1 MADER
6 IVRIS
11 RDQYYLWRN
20 SPATQTVFAFL
31 RSYQALVRREH
42 IERWEQGNLDPQL
55 ESRALGVSLFTDTF
69 IDLDY
74 DAIAVFLDSLPDN
87 E

>member
-6 IVRIS
+6 IVRIT
-11 RDQYYLWRN
+11 REQYALWRN

-31 RSYQALVRREH
+31 RSYRDLVKSEH
-42 IERWEQGNLDPQL
+42 LERWEQGNLEPQL
-55 ESRALGVSLFTDTF
+55 ESRALGVILFTSTF
-69 IDLDY
+69 LDLSY
-74 DAIAVFLDSLPDN
+74 DAIEVFLDSLPDN